1 MRVPTE
7 KQFLGKFGEKVV
19 ATSQHCPKCKRKKT
33 LKSLP
38 PNFKCANI
46 VCDFCG
52 YLAQVK
58 SFTTKNT
65 DRLPDQIP
73 GAAWGPQKERM
84 DAGIFY
90 PLYLVAVS
98 SSSKSYGLWYLPA
111 DLQNFAMFV
120 PRKPLSAKAKRHG
133 WQGFMIDLRKAVSL
147 PICLT

>member
-7 KQFLGKFGEKVV
+7 KQLLGNFGEKIVRK
-19 ATSQHCPKCKRKKT
+19 SQNCPKCKRKQT

-38 PNFKCANI
+38 PNFKCADI

-58 SFTTKNT
+58 SFSTKNT
-65 DRLPDQIP
+65 DRLPDQIR

-90 PLYLVAVS
+90 PLYLIAVS
-98 SSSKSYGLWYLPA
+98 PSSKGYGLWYLPA
-111 DLQNFAMFV
+111 DLQNFEMFV
-120 PRKPLSAKAKRHG
+120 PRKPLSSKAKRNG
-133 WQGFMIDLRKAVSL
+133 WQGFMIDLRKAVSQ